1 MRDWRPRWAVASG
14 PWAERIAPAAWAP
27 RLVPLLG
34 VVQIAFVLVWSA
46 LWITIA
52 LALLI
57 LSWTPKVPLALA
69 RRVWAPGMCR
79 LALADVRREPLPDLD
94 WSRPYVFAMNHQSFF
109 DVVIAFATIPQN
121 LRFVAKHSLKYTPF
135 FGWYMWAT
143 GMVFVDRSDRKSAI
157 SSLAEAGRHIRAG
170 ASILVYP
177 EGTRSRDRRI
187 QPFKKG
193 PFVVALEAGVPIVP
207 IAVEGTAG
215 IMPPGAVTLRPGSV
229 RVKVGEPIPTAG
241 LAEADR
247 DALMHRVREA
257 MIALHRDVG
266 GPGGSPD

>member
-1 MRDWRPRWAVASG
+1 M
-14 PWAERIAPAAWAP
+14 ERIAPAAWAP

-46 LWITIA
+46 VWITIA

-57 LSWTPKVPLALA
+57 LTWSPEVPLALA
-69 RRVWAPGMCR
+69 RRVWAPGLCR
-79 LALADVRREPLPDLD
+79 FALADVRREPLPDLD

-109 DVVIAFATIPQN
+109 DIVIAFATIPQN

-135 FGWYMWAT
+135 LGWYMWAT
-143 GMVFVDRSDRKSAI
+143 GMIFVDRSDRESAI
-157 SSLAEAGRHIRAG
+157 ESLADAGRHIRAG

-177 EGTRSRDRRI
+177 EGTRARDRRI

-241 LAEADR
+241 LTEADR
-247 DALMHRVREA
+247 DTLMHRVREA
-257 MIALHRDVG
+257 MIALHRDIG
-266 GPGGSPD
+266 GPGCDAADATPAPDPAASSRW